1 MFVYVRTTQDC
12 SQVKT
17 CRGAGLTSRIL
28 HIFWSIVRDGYSDEM
43 CLFVNTIEDLCL
55 SPSSMDLILFPSTKA
70 TTRQRCG
77 GPLYIYTRVRAHTVR
92 GRESEHN
99 IYTYRIRTCIVKAR
113 NDTVDESCGGV
124 WRLPSKEQPS
134 KKKTTITVLFTSTAR
149 GAYL

>member
-1 MFVYVRTTQDC
+1 MFV
-12 SQVKT
+12 
-17 CRGAGLTSRIL
+17 
-28 HIFWSIVRDGYSDEM
+28 DGSYFISLDQG
-43 CLFVNTIEDLCL
+43 NDA
-55 SPSSMDLILFPSTKA
+55 A
-70 TTRQRCG
+70 TLRRS
-77 GPLYIYTRVRAHTVR
+77 LVYIYARAHTVR